1 MLAIDAADARGKNL
15 AIAAVMSLSKFMGRF
30 VLMLCR
36 VATRTVH
43 LPNVNICF
51 TDWGIGGN

>member
-15 AIAAVMSLSKFMGRF
+15 AIAAVMSLSKFMGKFMGRF

-43 LPNVNICF
+43 LPNVNI
-51 TDWGIGGN
+51 

>member
-30 VLMLCR
+30 MLMLCR
-36 VATRTVH
+36 MATRTVH
-43 LPNVNICF
+43 LPNVNI
-51 TDWGIGGN
+51 